1 MNKNKL
7 NNQKTAGI
15 DQSMTKTGVVIF
27 DNDSQAMIHH
37 EIIETKLNKVDA
49 LDSFKRVAEIASR
62 IEFLCDLYSV
72 ETVRIEGLS
81 YGSVGQATRTLAGL
95 HYVIVDRLIHAS
107 IDVAVIAPTA
117 LKKAA
122 TRSGRADKQQMLE
135 AVPEDDREQLS
146 KYGKTKGRY
155 DLADAYHLAC
165 INF

>member
-1 MNKNKL
+1 M
-7 NNQKTAGI
+7 
-15 DQSMTKTGVVIF
+15 
-27 DNDSQAMIHH
+27 
-37 EIIETKLNKVDA
+37 
-49 LDSFKRVAEIASR
+49 
-62 IEFLCDLYSV
+62 
-72 ETVRIEGLS
+72 
-81 YGSVGQATRTLAGL
+81 
-95 HYVIVDRLIHAS
+95 IVDRLIHAS